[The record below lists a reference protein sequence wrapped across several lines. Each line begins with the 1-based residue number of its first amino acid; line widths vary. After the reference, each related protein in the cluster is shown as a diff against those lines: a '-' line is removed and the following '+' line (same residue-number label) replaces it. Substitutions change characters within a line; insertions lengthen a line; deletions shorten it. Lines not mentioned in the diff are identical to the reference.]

1 MRLVLLLLA
10 TALLAKDPDGFDHW
24 SSSELKAYGAKL
36 APKMNAQKSA
46 SQDLAAFGTHWFS
59 VSHREGNG
67 EAEVHE
73 HVADV
78 FVVESGQAT
87 LIIGGTVVN
96 GRTTAPGEIR
106 GASIQGGEQ
115 HKLAPGDII
124 HIPANT
130 PHQLLVSKKF
140 TYFVMKVQHDR
151 PCGVTGGVIGGV
163 VLIQDG
169 HSRQ

>member
-10 TALLAKDPDGFDHW
+10 TALLAKDPAGFEYW
-24 SSSELKAYGAKL
+24 PGSELKAYGAKL
-36 APKMNAQKSA
+36 SPKMNAQKVA
-46 SQDLAAFGTHWFS
+46 SQDLVKFGNHWFS

-67 EAEVHE
+67 EAELHE

-78 FVVESGQAT
+78 FVVESGLAT
-87 LIIGGTVVN
+87 LVVGGKVVN

-115 HKLAPGDII
+115 HKLAPGDIV

-130 PHQLLVSKKF
+130 PHQLLVSKEF
-140 TYFVMKVQHDR
+140 TYFVMKVM
-151 PCGVTGGVIGGV
+151 
-163 VLIQDG
+163 
-169 HSRQ
+169 